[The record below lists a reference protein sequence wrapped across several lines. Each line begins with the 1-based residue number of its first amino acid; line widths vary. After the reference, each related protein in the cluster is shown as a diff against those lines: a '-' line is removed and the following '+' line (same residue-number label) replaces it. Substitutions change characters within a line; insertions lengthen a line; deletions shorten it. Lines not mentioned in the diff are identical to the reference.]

1 MPEFASRRGAFPAS
15 MLLVA
20 ACFCSIGVKD
30 AAAQNLIVSL
40 PEQDGAWIRLEGS
53 YVERKARPKAT
64 GGEGD
69 LEVAWRSDLTI
80 KSVGKEDAEFGGKS
94 VPCRWVEFKVEFK
107 PTKATATEGAT
118 PPAPLGNRL
127 YKVLLPES
135 AVTGRHV
142 DEGGLP
148 VTFLPIVKGW
158 RKIGDRDAE
167 QVKESALIVYPM
179 ISLLTHYPNLQTDGA
194 PGSVD
199 VTLGSFEAQAWK
211 GSRTLSNATVRS
223 VNEGSIWTSDK
234 VPFGTIKV
242 AVKVQRFEKDATAP
256 EDTFKL
262 MSEVSSEL
270 AAVESGADATSD
282 LPDAN

>member
-1 MPEFASRRGAFPAS
+1 MPSFPRRRFAVSAPV
-15 MLLVA
+15 LLVA
-20 ACFCSIGVKD
+20 VCFGSWGAGD
-30 AAAQNLIVSL
+30 ALAQNLIVSV

-53 YVERKARPKAT
+53 HVERKARPKAT

-80 KSVGKEDAEFGGKS
+80 KSVGQEEADFGGKP

-118 PPAPLGNRL
+118 PPVPLGNRV
-127 YKVLLPES
+127 YKVLIPES
-135 AVTGRHV
+135 AVTGRNV

-158 RKIGDRDAE
+158 RKIGDREPE
-167 QVKESALIVYPM
+167 QVRETALIVYPM
-179 ISLLTHYPNLQTDGA
+179 ISLLTHYPNLAADGSPA
-194 PGSVD
+194 AVD

-223 VNEGSIWTSDK
+223 VNEGTIWTTDK
-234 VPFGTIKV
+234 VPFGLIKV
-242 AVKVQRFEKDATAP
+242 AVKVQRFEKDATAA

-262 MSEVSSEL
+262 LSEINSEL
-270 AAVESGADATSD
+270 AAVESGTDATSD
-282 LPDAN
+282 LPDSK